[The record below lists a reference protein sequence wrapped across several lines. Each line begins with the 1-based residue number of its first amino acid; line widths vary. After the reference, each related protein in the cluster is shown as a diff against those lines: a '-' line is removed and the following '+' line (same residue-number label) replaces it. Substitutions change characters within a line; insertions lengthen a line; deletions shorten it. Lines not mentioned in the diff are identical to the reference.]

1 MKRIATAGL
10 ILLAALGLSVSVH
23 AQKLYKIVDAE
34 GNVTFSQFPPQE
46 KSENA
51 IIDEHQVA
59 GSAQST
65 VSEMQGNLYCG
76 DIRLA
81 SRQEADET
89 LSTRDIETLQSRKTR
104 WIEQRDR
111 LSDRIDKANQNK
123 IKSDQYRTSTSG
135 GQYYMDSME
144 RQGAEL
150 RDLRCAIAWADGQ
163 LDGSREL
170 VQANNEERARLEG
183 VRDQLQGRLDRR
195 CGELPK
201 YDPNDSRNAA
211 DRKYWY
217 DCSASLRKEIK
228 RVDRAL
234 GSL

>member
-1 MKRIATAGL
+1 MKRMASAVL
-10 ILLAALGLSVSVH
+10 ILLAALGLSISAH
-23 AQKLYKIVDAE
+23 AQKLYKIVDEE

-51 IIDEHQVA
+51 IIDEHKVS
-59 GSAQST
+59 GSAQSN
-65 VSEMQGNLYCG
+65 VREMQGNLYCG

-81 SRQEADET
+81 SKKAQEP
-89 LSTRDIETLQSRKTR
+89 LSTRDIERLETMKTR

-111 LSDRIDKANQNK
+111 LSQRIDKTNQNK
-123 IKSDQYRTSTSG
+123 IRSDQYRTSTSG
-135 GQYYMDSME
+135 GQHYMDSIE

-150 RDLRCAIAWADGQ
+150 RDVRCAIAWADDQ

-170 VQANNEERARLEG
+170 VHANNQERARLQG
-183 VRDQLQGRLDRR
+183 QRDELQGRLDRR

-201 YDPNDSRNAA
+201 YAPNDSGNAA
-211 DRKYWY
+211 ARKYWY